1 VPNKRSRT
9 AVSAGG
15 GDGGG
20 EQAPALSSTLTVQQQ
35 NRAAQDQQMGELLR
49 RAPMRAVS
57 MEPHAVVSTAAF
69 YVFATA
75 LERALHAAMW
85 DKVRRLSSWEEA
97 RDRAREAQL
106 VFLEKLSQQQPGAAE
121 LLRHVVRLADEAI
134 AANGAEEEGAAAVE
148 IRLLDRVVP
157 APPIPSSD
165 GSASASGS
173 GGSPISFS
181 SRDGPAPA
189 RLPPVR
195 SLRMVVEGGGSGEAS
210 LLLLLPPLSLA
221 PALDVPRPPEMAHD
235 CYFNFLRHVLAL
247 VSGHP
252 FFR

>member
-1 VPNKRSRT
+1 
-9 AVSAGG
+9 
-15 GDGGG
+15 
-20 EQAPALSSTLTVQQQ
+20 
-35 NRAAQDQQMGELLR
+35 
-49 RAPMRAVS
+49 
-57 MEPHAVVSTAAF
+57 
-69 YVFATA
+69 
-75 LERALHAAMW
+75 MW

-106 VFLEKLSQQQPGAAE
+106 LFLTQLSQQQPGAAE
-121 LLRHVVRLADEAI
+121 LLRHVVRLAEEAI
-134 AANGAEEEGAAAVE
+134 VVAANGAEEEEGAAAVE
-148 IRLLDRVVP
+148 IRLLDRAVP
-157 APPIPSSD
+157 APPIPSSDD

-173 GGSPISFS
+173 GGSPLSSFS

-195 SLRMVVEGGGSGEAS
+195 SLRMVAEGGGGSGGGSGEAS
-210 LLLLLPPLSLA
+210 PPLLLLPPLSLA
-221 PALDVPRPPEMAHD
+221 PALDVPRAPEMAHD